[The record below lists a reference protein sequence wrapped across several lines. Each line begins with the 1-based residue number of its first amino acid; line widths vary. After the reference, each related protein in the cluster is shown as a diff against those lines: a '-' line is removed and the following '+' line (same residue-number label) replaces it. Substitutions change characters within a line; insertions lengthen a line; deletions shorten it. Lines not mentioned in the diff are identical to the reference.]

1 MVFIEFYETKSSA
14 LYQGGTLITK
24 KNHNSIRLYQNYGS
38 YLAEKGRFELPR
50 RFKPAYTLS
59 RGASSANLSTSPY
72 SASRRLHKLAESI
85 IPYFLPFVNS
95 FFGILA
101 IFFAAFPI
109 SRLWGGDDY
118 RRRNF
123 FRYAVRRSRAHTFF
137 MGRISIVISSMA

>member
-1 MVFIEFYETKSSA
+1 MVFIEFYEIKSSA

-72 SASRRLHKLAESI
+72 SASRRLYKLAESI
-85 IPYFLPFVNS
+85 ILYFWAFVNS
-95 FFGILA
+95 FFQN
-101 IFFAAFPI
+101 PC
-109 SRLWGGDDY
+109 D
-118 RRRNF
+118 F
-123 FRYAVRRSRAHTFF
+123 FRCFFKYTRSGSGGGCRGGIFYRMTEGQKRPTPLRDVR
-137 MGRISIVISSMA
+137 